1 MSLAVGRALDATAF
15 ALATAAGIAVGYV
28 AILVKRR
35 RVSSD
40 DEVAAKIIKT
50 PEPPGFSL
58 LTELLD
64 DDAFLELI
72 RLLPA
77 LSSARLAR
85 INKSAHARIS
95 EPDVALWC
103 AESRKQ
109 RLAKRNVAG
118 DLPLAYTDEAK
129 WTLERLHLCEHPPRF
144 PQVLFKFASDA
155 IEDGTGPHSEIARVA
170 SILRKHPTLRVRIHG
185 YAQPDAPPQLGEAL
199 AQARATS
206 VRHALLL
213 QLADVPEFADED
225 PTRVVRAASLSMQA
239 PPLSRSTHAFHLC
252 VPLSVRPDRNLV
264 AWSPSLP
271 MRHTRIIG
279 HKLQAL
285 GRWGH
290 SPRNHNYE
298 HATPPSAVLEGD
310 WDDTAEVVDATSD
323 EEEEDPA
330 GSASEQSDDEE
341 DDEDDD
347 DEEEEQSDSDDEY
360 GGRDKLRRAEFTLLA
375 LE

>member
-58 LTELLD
+58 LTELVD

-109 RLAKRNVAG
+109 RLAKRNVVG

-185 YAQPDAPPQLGEAL
+185 YAQPDAPPSIGEAL

-225 PTRVVRAASLSMQA
+225 PEEGGTRSQPACKPTASLCRALRHSCL
-239 PPLSRSTHAFHLC
+239 PSLC
-252 VPLSVRPDRNLV
+252 VSLSSSGPQPRRVEPEPPNAPHAYHRPQAAGAR
-264 AWSPSLP
+264 AMGSL
-271 MRHTRIIG
+271 
-279 HKLQAL
+279 A
-285 GRWGH
+285 
-290 SPRNHNYE
+290 
-298 HATPPSAVLEGD
+298 
-310 WDDTAEVVDATSD
+310 AE
-323 EEEEDPA
+323 P
-330 GSASEQSDDEE
+330 Q
-341 DDEDDD
+341 
-347 DEEEEQSDSDDEY
+347 
-360 GGRDKLRRAEFTLLA
+360 L
-375 LE
+375 

>member
-1 MSLAVGRALDATAF
+1 MALTVGRALDATAF

-58 LTELLD
+58 LTELVD

-185 YAQPDAPPQLGEAL
+185 YAQPDAPPSIGEAL

-225 PTRVVRAASLSMQA
+225 PDEGGTRSQPAKHASACKPRLSLCA
-239 PPLSRSTHAFHLC
+239 HAFLH
-252 VPLSVRPDRNLV
+252 SF
-264 AWSPSLP
+264 
-271 MRHTRIIG
+271 
-279 HKLQAL
+279 AL
-285 GRWGH
+285 
-290 SPRNHNYE
+290 
-298 HATPPSAVLEGD
+298 
-310 WDDTAEVVDATSD
+310 
-323 EEEEDPA
+323 
-330 GSASEQSDDEE
+330 SASGPQP
-341 DDEDDD
+341 
-347 DEEEEQSDSDDEY
+347 
-360 GGRDKLRRAEFTLLA
+360 RRVEPEPPNAPHAYHRPQAAGARTMGSLAAEPQL
-375 LE
+375 